1 MKALAA
7 LGAAFVAYLLVMT
20 IALGSV
26 LGGSASGSVAGGSFP
41 AGAHPAG
48 LSAEAMHNVEISLV
62 VAQRHHAPDL
72 AVMAMLV
79 GGLGESHFLV
89 IPNGQGSGY
98 CGVYQADPRNIACD
112 DTRSQAEHF
121 LDGGLGFQA
130 GGAIHL
136 ATTQSYLTPGA
147 IATLVE
153 ASGQPASFY
162 DVHIAEAEQVFAAW
176 RSGVASGPKAG
187 AGGTAGP
194 VGSDWLATVPGT
206 SFQCDRRIVGDVVAI
221 VSRWHV
227 SLTACYAPTG
237 HEANGEHPLGL
248 AVDLVPAPPTT
259 WANVAA
265 LARWAGWRPE
275 CASTGCVTER
285 VNGDCRSSTTGTP
298 FCFIGWNG
306 YPGHGDPAHAG
317 ANAHLHLSWGH
328 GPGAPA
334 DSVQTLS
341 G

>member
-1 MKALAA
+1 MKILAA
-7 LGAAFVAYLLVMT
+7 LGAAFVAYLLVMAL
-20 IALGSV
+20 ALGSV
-26 LGGSASGSVAGGSFP
+26 MGGSASGSVAGGAFP
-41 AGAHPAG
+41 TSAHPAG
-48 LSAEAMHNVEISLV
+48 LGVEAMRNVEISLL
-62 VAQRHHAPDL
+62 VAQQRHAPEL

-79 GGLGESHFLV
+79 GGLGESHYLV
-89 IPNGQGSGY
+89 VPNAQGSGY

-121 LDGGLGFQA
+121 LDGGLGFQG

-136 ATTQSYLTPGA
+136 ATTQSSLTPGA

-162 DVHIAEAEQVFAAW
+162 DVHGSEAEQILAAW
-176 RSGVASGPKAG
+176 RSGSSSGDPKAG
-187 AGGTAGP
+187 AGGEVGP
-194 VGSDWLATVPGT
+194 SGSDWLATVPGT
-206 SFQCDRRIVGDVVAI
+206 SLQCDRRIVGDVVMI
-221 VSRWHV
+221 VERWHV

-237 HEANGEHPLGL
+237 HEFGGEHPLGL

-265 LARWAGWRPE
+265 LARWAGWRPACAATG
-275 CASTGCVTER
+275 CASQ
-285 VNGDCRSSTTGTP
+285 TGTV
-298 FCFIGWNG
+298 FRFVGYDG

-317 ANAHLHLSWGH
+317 ANAHLHLSWSWRGDR
-328 GPGAPA
+328 GPPA
-334 DSVQTLS
+334 ASVRTLT